1 MYFRR
6 KTSSGRVY
14 LQIVESRREGDQV
27 RQQVIATLGR
37 VDELRASGQL
47 ERLLRSGARFA
58 AKALM
63 VSAAADDTAI
73 KVAVRRIGPALVFE
87 RLWEETGCQAV
98 ISALAGARGHK
109 FALERAV
116 FLTVLHRLFVSG
128 SDRAADRWR
137 EDYAIA
143 GIAGLDLHHLYR
155 AMAWLGEE
163 LPAKEQD
170 GRTPFAPR
178 CVKDVIEERLF
189 AHRRDLFTKLDLVF
203 MDTTSLYFEGAG
215 GQTLGR
221 HGYSKDHRPDLRQMI
236 LAVLLD
242 GDGRPVCSE
251 MWPGNTADVT
261 TLIPVIDRLR
271 RRFAIARVCVVADRG
286 MISAETLAELEARRL
301 LYILGVRERADKL
314 VRELVLDDPAPF
326 VPLTLTKRGKEI
338 DYEAKTVKLA
348 GRRYIVCRNHQEAVK
363 DAAERAAIVAALERQ
378 LARGDKALVGNTGY
392 RRYLKTIRDDHF
404 AIDRDKVEEDKRFD
418 GIFVL
423 RTNTDLNPLEAMLCY
438 KQLWTVE
445 QTFRTAKHL
454 FSTRPI
460 FHKLDETIRGHVF
473 SSFLALVLKKA
484 LEDRIAAPE
493 VFSKAGRAGSWPEI
507 IADLDS
513 LTETEMEQDGKRF
526 VLRSA
531 PRPAASLALR
541 AAGVALPPTVRH
553 IDAD

>member
-6 KTSSGRVY
+6 KTSAGRAY
-14 LQIVESRREGDQV
+14 LQIVESRRDGDQV

-37 VDELRASGQL
+37 YEELQESGQL

-58 AKALM
+58 SKAM
-63 VSAAADDTAI
+63 VLSAIADDSAMKI
-73 KVAVRRIGPALVFE
+73 ASRRLGPLVFE
-87 RLWEETGCQAV
+87 RLWEETGCRAV
-98 ISALAGARGHK
+98 IAQLCGARKHG

-137 EDYAIA
+137 EDYRIA
-143 GIAGLDLHHLYR
+143 GVDGLDLHHLYR

-163 LPAKEQD
+163 LPAKDQD

-178 CVKDVIEERLF
+178 CIKDLIEERLF
-189 AHRRDLFTKLDLVF
+189 AHRRDLFTRLDLVF

-221 HGYSKDHRPDLRQMI
+221 YGYSKDHRPDLRQMI
-236 LAVLLD
+236 LAVVID

-271 RRFAIARVCVVADRG
+271 ARFTIARACVVADRG
-286 MISAETLAELEARRL
+286 LISADTLAELEARRL
-301 LYILGVRERADKL
+301 LYILGVRERSDKL
-314 VRELVLDDPAPF
+314 VRELVLNDAG
-326 VPLTLTKRGKEI
+326 PLLPLMMSKRAKQV
-338 DYEAKTVKLA
+338 DYEAKAVLLA
-348 GRRYIVCRNHQEAVK
+348 GRRYIVCRNRQEAEK
-363 DAAERAAIVAALERQ
+363 DAADRAAIVAALERQ
-378 LARGDKALVGNTGY
+378 LAKGDKALVGNTGF
-392 RRYLKTIRDDHF
+392 RRYLKTISDEHF
-404 AIDRDKVEEDKRFD
+404 AIDPDKVEEEKKFD

-454 FSTRPI
+454 LSTRPI

-473 SSFLALVLKKA
+473 CSFLALVLKKA
-484 LEDRIAAPE
+484 LEDRISAL
-493 VFSKAGRAGSWPEI
+493 GRSGSWPQI

-513 LTETEMEQDGKRF
+513 LTETEIEHDGKRF
-526 VLRSA
+526 VVRSA
-531 PRPAASLALR
+531 PRPAASLAIR
-541 AAGVALPPTVRH
+541 AVGIALPPTVRQV
-553 IDAD
+553 AD

>member
-6 KTSSGRVY
+6 KTSAGRAY
-14 LQIVESRREGDQV
+14 LQIVESRRDGDQV

-37 VDELRASGQL
+37 FDELQASGQL
-47 ERLLRSGARFA
+47 ERLVRSGARFA
-58 AKALM
+58 AKAM
-63 VSAAADDTAI
+63 VLSAASNDAAI
-73 KVAVRRIGPALVFE
+73 KIAVRRIGPALVFE
-87 RLWEETGCQAV
+87 RLWEETGCRAV
-98 ISALAGARGHK
+98 IADLAGKRGHK

-143 GIAGLDLHHLYR
+143 GVEGLDLHHLYR

-163 LPAKEQD
+163 LAEKEQD

-178 CVKDVIEERLF
+178 CLKDVVEERLF
-189 AHRRDLFTKLDLVF
+189 AHRRDLLTRLDLVF

-215 GQTLGR
+215 GQTLGQ

-236 LAVLLD
+236 LAVLID

-261 TLIPVIDRLR
+261 TLIPVIERLR
-271 RRFAIARVCVVADRG
+271 RRFDIARVCVVADRR
-286 MISAETLAELEARRL
+286 MISAATMAELEARRL
-301 LYILGVRERADKL
+301 LYILGVRERSDK
-314 VRELVLDDPAPF
+314 LVLDDPAPF
-326 VPLTLTKRGKEI
+326 VPLLMKKRSKEI
-338 DYEAKTVKLA
+338 EYGAKTVLLA
-348 GRRYIVCRNHQEAVK
+348 GRRYIVCRNHQEAAK
-363 DAAERAAIVAALERQ
+363 DAADRASIVAALERQ
-378 LARGDKALVGNTGY
+378 LAKGDKALVGNTGF
-392 RRYLKTIRDDHF
+392 RRYLKTISEEHF
-404 AIDRDKVEEDKRFD
+404 AIDPDKIEEERKLD

-454 FSTRPI
+454 LSTRPI

-473 SSFLALVLKKA
+473 CSFLALVLKTE
-484 LEDRIAAPE
+484 LEQRI
-493 VFSKAGRAGSWPEI
+493 VGLGRVRSSWPEI
-507 IADLDS
+507 VADLDS
-513 LTETEMEQDGKRF
+513 LTETEIEYDGKRF
-526 VLRSA
+526 VVRAA
-531 PRPAASLALR
+531 PRHAASLALR
-541 AAGVALPPTVRH
+541 AAGVALPPTVR
-553 IDAD
+553 DAAVH